1 MANTQIELPESFRDA
16 NNYRNQYT
24 TLQTNLNVS
33 PYYDDFNVDS
43 QFYRILF
50 KPGYAVQARE
60 LTQIQSML
68 QNQVTKFGKHV
79 FKEGSVVLGAQFA
92 IEKYDYVK
100 VSDLDTNNQAV
111 DITQY
116 VGKTFTNP
124 VTGLSAYV
132 NKVVDG
138 SETAADKKML
148 FVRYTNSGT
157 VGVYSGVTKTFSG
170 SDVIV
175 SDQGSLKVLSA
186 ANDPIGYGSIFF
198 VSEGVIFAKNHF
210 LSFPTQSVII
220 DRYSTSA
227 TCRVG
232 FIITEEI

>member
-100 VSDLDTNNQAV
+100 VFKF
-111 DITQY
+111 II
-116 VGKTFTNP
+116 
-124 VTGLSAYV
+124 
-132 NKVVDG
+132 
-138 SETAADKKML
+138 
-148 FVRYTNSGT
+148 GT
-157 VGVYSGVTKTFSG
+157 KGDYH
-170 SDVIV
+170 
-175 SDQGSLKVLSA
+175 L
-186 ANDPIGYGSIFF
+186 
-198 VSEGVIFAKNHF
+198 AKN
-210 LSFPTQSVII
+210 VKE
-220 DRYSTSA
+220 A
-227 TCRVG
+227 
-232 FIITEEI
+232 EENQIN